1 MNYGYVLKLSQQNVI
16 VTVYDGLHEM
26 DKNQIELTGVIISTS
41 LYILIHEHIVTTL
54 MAYILWQLASIL
66 Q

>member
-26 DKNQIELTGVIISTS
+26 DKNQIQQIYPNRFVPVS
-41 LYILIHEHIVTTL
+41 
-54 MAYILWQLASIL
+54 
-66 Q
+66 